1 VELREW
7 VFIGKEN
14 QCQYIVMMHGD
25 EGMYKKHQKVA
36 DFILGNIRTYK
47 IPK

>member
-1 VELREW
+1 
-7 VFIGKEN
+7 
-14 QCQYIVMMHGD
+14 MMHGD